1 MILHGLCCAALLY
14 YNEVLC
20 DLICCVVLGGSG
32 GQVGREE
39 VGSKEG
45 RCEEDEVRPL
55 ITGPLEVEV
64 WERSQARPFPPSLT
78 HSRST
83 QLSLW
88 WPRSLKG
95 ESKGNKETEVD
106 PYPAPLKFTHTRNIQ
121 LHFVVQVI
129 LERGF

>member
-1 MILHGLCCAALLY
+1 M
-14 YNEVLC
+14 
-20 DLICCVVLGGSG
+20 VLGGSG
-32 GQVGREE
+32 GQVGREG

-64 WERSQARPFPPSLT
+64 WERSQARPLPHSLT
-78 HSRST
+78 HSLRST

-88 WPRSLKG
+88 WPHGPKG

-106 PYPAPLKFTHTRNIQ
+106 PYPAL
-121 LHFVVQVI
+121 L
-129 LERGF
+129 